1 MTCWLCDRMVHT
13 KCAGFNGRTSDDLAK
28 VINSFGVAR
37 DSFRR
42 ADDLLSALNSQFI
55 GLRLLDESPKRKK
68 APGGRP
74 PKAPQPRV
82 NDQQDSTTDQLSIVA
97 NPHTLLRSA
106 TKKDSEQSN
115 QSAVE
120 GPRPVKIP
128 NCLHCF
134 STCDSTSPD

>member
-1 MTCWLCDRMVHT
+1 MACLVVANEMKSFMRQT
-13 KCAGFNGRTSDDLAK
+13 KDCLK
-28 VINSFGVAR
+28 EVINSFGVAR

-42 ADDLLSALNSQFI
+42 ADDLLSALNSQFN

-68 APGGRP
+68 AADGRL